1 LNASFGSSLR
11 AKTSSPLLSRIKRR
25 VRSLIKRDS
34 WIPINSVRWGD
45 FRNPQPI
52 CQNFGFSR
60 GKPIDRYY
68 IESFLA
74 EHAEDV
80 SGRVLEIKD
89 GSYTRRFGGSRVDQS
104 DVLDYDADN
113 KAATIHADLND
124 PEALESGV
132 YDCAIVTQ
140 TLQYLIEPGKVV
152 RHLHDSLRPGGVLLL
167 TVPAITAM
175 RGRDPWYWNY
185 TALGVET
192 LLGKVF
198 KSSNVSV
205 RSLGNLVSS
214 IALLEGI
221 SAGELKE
228 DELDFRDPAYQ
239 ALIVARAVRGK

>member
-45 FRNPQPI
+45 FRNPRPV

-68 IESFLA
+68 IECFLA
-74 EHAEDV
+74 EHADDV

-89 GSYTRRFGGSRVDQS
+89 DSYTRRFGGSRVNES
-104 DVLDYDADN
+104 DVLDYDAAN

-124 PEALESGV
+124 PKALESGV

-152 RHLHDSLRPGGVLLL
+152 RHLHDSLKPGGVLLL

-192 LLGKVF
+192 LLGNVF

-205 RSLGNLVSS
+205 QSFGNLVSS

-221 SAGELKE
+221 AAGELKE